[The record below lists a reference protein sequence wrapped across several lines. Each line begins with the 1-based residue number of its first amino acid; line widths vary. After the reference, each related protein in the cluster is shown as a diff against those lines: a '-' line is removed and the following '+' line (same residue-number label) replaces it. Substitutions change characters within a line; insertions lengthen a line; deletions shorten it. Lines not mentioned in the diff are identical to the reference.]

1 MTVTSLHNQEQIF
14 SFLSNVSFLG
24 RCYDILTLDPL
35 NASRT
40 AKSCVAFAFRKDEG
54 DPIPGEAKKLK
65 PRGTRFTPG
74 AGGSLSDR
82 TQTSLLYTAS
92 DVQALFQNSLGSL
105 VLKTLGNFLPFSHSA
120 NYNKIKREVQQERRL
135 SAFTQAEFIDYSLE
149 LNLESPENLH
159 ISDELKQAI
168 EQLPE
173 VSDQV
178 ACQGFIEKFGTHVST
193 HVKFGGL
200 AYRQLSFDFSAYS
213 SVASSKVD
221 VQAELSKLMLA
232 DLNLGVNVDSVH
244 ASVRENVKSS
254 SQYQYSG
261 GTPNTDLNTWF
272 ASIREDPAPVEMV
285 LLPIYELLTETF
297 FPDDAAIVQKQEYLR
312 QAITTYLEQ
321 NSDRPTWEIFGSRFS
336 VGGTGGSEFA
346 DLDLSLGL
354 DAQQGRYGPLRVS
367 AVNVRVGR
375 WIDQVQMVWTN
386 GHSDPHG
393 GNGSGQDSFAL
404 EPDDYIMAVVVTK
417 TTPRIVFNRVIVPE
431 CLASI
436 EVKTKKGAHKLFGRP
451 NGEPITLP
459 VPKNFQVVGF
469 HGRSGRFVDRLGILA
484 IPVPV

>member
-1 MTVTSLHNQEQIF
+1 MVTTSSLRTGQQY

-24 RCYDILTLDPL
+24 RCYNILTLDPL
-35 NASRT
+35 NASKT
-40 AKSCVAFAFRKDEG
+40 AKGCVAFAFRKDEG
-54 DPIPGEAKKLK
+54 EPIPGEANKLK

-82 TQTSLLYTAS
+82 VQTSLLYTAS
-92 DVQALFQNSLGSL
+92 DVQALFQNSLGGL
-105 VLKTLGNFLPFSHSA
+105 VLKTLGSFLPFSHST
-120 NYNKIKREVQQERRL
+120 NYQKIKQEISQERRM

-149 LNLESPENLH
+149 LSLESPGVLN

-173 VSDQV
+173 EAEGAV
-178 ACQGFIEKFGTHVST
+178 CQKFIDVFGTHVST

-200 AYRQLSFDFSAYS
+200 AYRQLTFDFSAYS
-213 SVASSKVD
+213 SIVSSKID
-221 VQAELSKLMLA
+221 FQAELSKLMLA

-244 ASVRENVKSS
+244 SSVRENIKSS

-285 LLPIYELLTETF
+285 LLPIYELLTTTF
-297 FPDDAAIVQKQEYLR
+297 FPDDDAIAQKQEYLR
-312 QAITTYLEQ
+312 QAITNYLEQ

-346 DLDLSLGL
+346 DLDLSVAL
-354 DAQQGRYGPLRVS
+354 DAQQERYESLRVN
-367 AVNVRVGR
+367 AVNVRVGK
-375 WIDQVQMVWTN
+375 WVDQVQVVW
-386 GHSDPHG
+386 GKGSSEVHG
-393 GNGSGQDSFAL
+393 GEGSGQDSFAL
-404 EPDDYIMAVVVTK
+404 DPDDYITAVAVTK
-417 TTPRIVFNRVIVPE
+417 TTPKIVFNQVIVPE

-436 EVKTKKGAHKLFGRP
+436 EVKTKKGAHKLFGQP
-451 NGEPITLP
+451 NGELITLP
-459 VPKNFQVVGF
+459 VPNNFQVVGF
-469 HGRSGRFVDRLGILA
+469 HGRSGKFVDRLGILA
-484 IPVPV
+484 IPAPA